1 MDEINEKD
9 SYIGL
14 VKARKIEYRKNE
26 NIPAYS
32 RLVYADEIV
41 EKHFEN
47 ISMINNHDNLF
58 GIGSSMGIV
67 EVIVVKEADS
77 NLSVKNKI
85 IVAESTDPGWVLLI
99 KDAKGIIVERGSILS
114 HTAII
119 TRELKKPSIVNVK
132 NATGLLK
139 NGDRVQLDAYK
150 GIVRRIDG
158 TL

>member
-1 MDEINEKD
+1 
-9 SYIGL
+9 
-14 VKARKIEYRKNE
+14 
-26 NIPAYS
+26 
-32 RLVYADEIV
+32 
-41 EKHFEN
+41 
-47 ISMINNHDNLF
+47 
-58 GIGSSMGIV
+58 MGIV
-67 EVIVVKEADS
+67 EGEVIVVKEADS

-132 NATGLLK
+132 NATRLLK
-139 NGDRVQLDAYK
+139 DGDRVQLDAYK